1 MRDFIVEDRKAGEV
15 VLEGKISGAGGVIV
29 SNATSAL
36 DEGKIKVIV
45 SQVAKDVAAG
55 KSRGR
60 LSLDQLDWVEVSA

>member
-60 LSLDQLDWVEVSA
+60 LSLDELDWVEVSA

>member
-36 DEGKIKVIV
+36 DEARIKVIV

-55 KSRGR
+55 KNRGR
-60 LSLDQLDWVEVSA
+60 LSLDELDWVEVAS

>member
-36 DEGKIKVIV
+36 DESRIKVIV

-55 KSRGR
+55 KNRGR
-60 LSLDQLDWVEVSA
+60 LSLDDLDWVEVAT